1 MGENNNR
8 KPCGLAQAC
17 DGGVLVRE
25 FLDYIWR
32 LRWWILAA
40 VALSLVVAFCYLQT
54 RTPVYERTT
63 WIKLNSNEN
72 SINAELALPGASEAT
87 GSKRMDN
94 EVFILRSPS
103 LMRQVVE
110 QLHLNTRYYQY
121 RVPVGGKKSSLMR
134 SFLAFKKSEYY
145 GDNPFSLAYVRDP
158 AYPEALQPTS
168 VRLEF
173 RHAAD
178 STFRVEK
185 LLVDGEKRKLEKA
198 QFAYGDTI
206 RLEGSRLAL
215 RLDLPR
221 EMVAGA
227 RYAAT
232 WSTPYETARS
242 FVERLVVTVQGS
254 KSNRTDVVL
263 ASFTDTSPT
272 RASDLLNTL
281 VNVSNQDTRKY
292 KAQSNLSI
300 IEFIDGRLQEISD
313 QLHAAEA
320 GYKDYQSARALVNS
334 DSQTDLTIVS
344 DMSYR
349 DQLTD
354 VRLQLQIL
362 NMVSAYMDETP
373 QGFYRAVPSN
383 LGITGAALIEAIKD
397 YNDKIVERNRM
408 VANSSENNPKVL
420 SVNTELEVSRKNI
433 ELSLAN
439 LVKVYSLREQELE
452 KVLSRNRS
460 QISAIPQQQLELQQL
475 SRKLEVIEPLYQLL
489 QQKRE
494 ENMITMYGEEDSFR
508 VIEPAF
514 GAKSPVSPNKRS
526 VYLLALF
533 LGLVLC
539 PGIER
544 ARAYARSKVE
554 TREDV
559 EGIVDAP
566 VLAVLPSGGTGG
578 YRLIPRG
585 GTDSLSESFRM
596 LRTMVQSL
604 EGVSV
609 MQVTSSVVGE
619 GKSFVAA
626 NLALALA
633 YAGRRTVLVGMDLR
647 KPVLCEIFNLEEPD
661 RARSLSGYL
670 SGCQADLDA
679 IIVPSG
685 MSRHL
690 DLIPAGPVPPDP
702 NELLAQGRHG
712 ELLAA
717 LRSRYD
723 CVVLDSTPYF
733 PVADASIVNKS
744 VDATLFVVRCD
755 YTSLKLLREIDAA
768 SRNPVNP
775 VRNLSLVLNDFN
787 RNARKYRYGY
797 GVGYGSGAGAGYGY
811 GYGYGYGLEGGDSR
825 KKSKDGQA

>member
-1 MGENNNR
+1 MENNGN
-8 KPCGLAQAC
+8 
-17 DGGVLVRE
+17 VLIRE
-25 FLDYIWR
+25 FLDYVWR
-32 LRWWILAA
+32 LRVWIIIA
-40 VALSLVVAFCYLQT
+40 VAASLFAAFCYLQT

-63 WIKLNSNEN
+63 WIKLNGNEN
-72 SINAELALPGASEAT
+72 SIHAELALPGVPEAT

-110 QLHLNTRYYQY
+110 RLHLNTRYYQY
-121 RVPVGGKKSSLMR
+121 KVPVGRGKSAGAR
-134 SFLAFKKSEYY
+134 GIFAFKKVEYY
-145 GDNPFSLAYVRDP
+145 GNNPFSLAYVRDP
-158 AYPEALQPTS
+158 AYPEGLQPVS

-173 RHAAD
+173 RHLAD
-178 STFRVEK
+178 SSFRVDK
-185 LLVDGEKRKLEKA
+185 LLVDGEKRQLERT
-198 QFAYGDTI
+198 QFAYGDTL

-215 RLDLPR
+215 QLDLPR

-227 RYAAT
+227 RYAAS
-232 WSTPYETARS
+232 WNAPYETARS
-242 FVERLVVTVQGS
+242 FVERLSVSVQGN

-263 ASFTDTSPT
+263 ASFTDSSPT
-272 RASDLLNTL
+272 RASDILNTL
-281 VNVSNQDTRKY
+281 VDVSNQDTRKY
-292 KAQSNLSI
+292 KAQTNLSI

-313 QLHAAEA
+313 QLRAAEA

-362 NMVSAYMDETP
+362 NMVAAYMEETP
-373 QGFYRAVPSN
+373 QGLYRAVPSN
-383 LGITGAALIEAIKD
+383 LGITGASLIEAIKD
-397 YNDKIVERNRM
+397 YNEKIVDRNRM

-439 LVKVYSLREQELE
+439 LVKVYTLREQELE
-452 KVLSRNRS
+452 KVLNRNRS
-460 QISAIPQQQLELQQL
+460 QIAAIPQQQLELQQL

-514 GAKSPVSPNKRS
+514 GSKAPVSPNKRS
-526 VYLLALF
+526 VYLLALLF
-533 LGLVLC
+533 GLAVC
-539 PGIER
+539 PGVER
-544 ARAYARSKVE
+544 ARAYARNKVE

-559 EGIVDAP
+559 EGVLKAP
-566 VLAVLPSGGTGG
+566 VLAVLPSAGAAES
-578 YRLIPRG
+578 RLIPRG
-585 GTDSLSESFRM
+585 GTNSLCESFRM

-604 EGVSV
+604 DGVSV
-609 MQVTSSVVGE
+609 LQVTSSVVGE

-633 YAGRRTVLVGMDLR
+633 YGGRRTVLVGMDLR
-647 KPVLCEIFNLEEPD
+647 KPTLCKVFHIAEPD
-661 RARSLSGYL
+661 RAGSLVGYL
-670 SGCQADLDA
+670 SGSQANVDA
-679 IIVPSG
+679 IVVPSG
-685 MSRHL
+685 ISRHL
-690 DLIPAGPVPPDP
+690 DLIPAGPVAQDPDELLTRGRHV
-702 NELLAQGRHG
+702 ELLA
-712 ELLAA
+712 E

-723 CVVLDSTPYF
+723 YVIIDSTPYF
-733 PVADASIVNKS
+733 PVADSSIVNKS

-768 SRNPVNP
+768 AHNPVNP
-775 VRNLSLVLNDFN
+775 VCNPCVVLNDFN

-797 GVGYGSGAGAGYGY
+797 GVGYGSGTGVGYGY
-811 GYGYGYGLEGGDSR
+811 GYGYGYGLDGSR
-825 KKSKDGQA
+825 KKPEDGQA